1 MKKKIWTLLAGI
13 LVLTFGVFVIGV
25 WKRNTAGKNENS
37 IVTADMSKVATVG
50 DADVNGE
57 NTTEE
62 LDDGEAYSE
71 QLKKNQDLIEEY
83 GNIFPKSSSPI
94 FNGYRYMIKEFQ
106 IYDSYDK
113 FKKSMYYNSDYEYYE
128 PNLGTEEGKLS
139 FLYAEV
145 EITNIDEY
153 EKTFGTGNL
162 DLICAENE
170 KQDKDGYEA
179 CPSDNC
185 YASKVENWRELSSKQ
200 WDKFT
205 LQEGESVT
213 LKIGMGITYWS
224 EDQGWA
230 SIDEV
235 FEHPRY
241 YLSVYGNAPMNGQ
254 GSDLRKNLAH
264 IYIELEDYG
273 NEAGK

>member
-1 MKKKIWTLLAGI
+1 MTKRMCALLVGI
-13 LVLTFGVFVIGV
+13 IVLVLGVFAIGV
-25 WKRNTAGKNENS
+25 WRQNIDRKTLIEADGVVES
-37 IVTADMSKVATVG
+37 VTGEQT
-50 DADVNGE
+50 DVNKE
-57 NTTEE
+57 DITEA
-62 LDDGEAYSE
+62 LDDEVAYAE
-71 QLKKNQDLIEEY
+71 QLKENQDLIEEY

-145 EITNIDEY
+145 EITNTDEY

-185 YASKVENWRELSSKQ
+185 YGSKVENWQELGVNQ

-224 EDQGWA
+224 EDQGLA
-230 SIDEV
+230 SID
-235 FEHPRY
+235 
-241 YLSVYGNAPMNGQ
+241 
-254 GSDLRKNLAH
+254 
-264 IYIELEDYG
+264 
-273 NEAGK
+273 